1 MASSQRAIT
10 TTSSRSSLGTARGGH
25 AFEISGYSQ
34 HKGLGIG
41 ESVRSATFTVGSCE
55 WSIVFYPDG
64 EMYEHQEYVS
74 VFLELLTLEADV
86 RAGFDMSLVVPSD
99 PATTKLIHRVAP
111 MFFGHIQPDWG
122 LPKFMKRAV
131 LESSPYLE
139 DDRLVIK
146 CEVTVVRQPQVEET
160 SPDFEVQVPPSDL
173 YDNLGKLLESGEEAD
188 VIFKVKRESF
198 SAHKIVLAMRSPV
211 FKVELYG
218 PMSDKRTGRITVKD
232 MQPAVFKALLQFIY
246 TDSLPSMLDLCD
258 NDQKEMVKHLLVA
271 ADKYAMERL
280 KLICEGI
287 LCRSLDVDSVATT
300 LALADQHHCGNL
312 KNACVQFILTANRMD
327 AVLASKGYT
336 HLKRSCPSVIVDIFE
351 RATKSR
357 KIL

>member
-1 MASSQRAIT
+1 M
-10 TTSSRSSLGTARGGH
+10 H
-25 AFEISGYSQ
+25 EY
-34 HKGLGIG
+34 
-41 ESVRSATFTVGSCE
+41 
-55 WSIVFYPDG
+55 
-64 EMYEHQEYVS
+64 QEYVS

-86 RAGFDMSLVVPSD
+86 RADFDMILVVPSD
-99 PATTKLIHRVAP
+99 RATTKLIHRVAP
-111 MFFGHIQPDWG
+111 MVFGHIQPDWG
-122 LPKFMKRAV
+122 LPQFMKRAV

-160 SPDFEVQVPPSDL
+160 APDFEVQVPPSDL
-173 YDNLGKLLESGEEAD
+173 YDNLGKLLQSGEEAVWFCLD
-188 VIFKVKRESF
+188 LQRNFT
-198 SAHKIVLAMRSPV
+198 HKIVLAMRSPV
-211 FKVELYG
+211 FKAELYG
-218 PMSDKRTGRITVKD
+218 PMSDKRTRRITVKD

-246 TDSLPSMLDLCD
+246 TYSLPSMLDLCD

-287 LCRSLDVDSVATT
+287 LCRNLDVDSMATT

-312 KNACVQFILTANRMD
+312 KEACVQFLLTGSRMD